1 MPLAWPTPQTKTIK
15 VGAAINLT
23 GPASS
28 WGQFHEK
35 GQRDYFRYVNEVK
48 GGVAGHKIDMIT
60 VDTAYKVPEA
70 QAAVQKFVL
79 QDKVDMIA
87 TWGAG
92 EGLAA
97 KPIVQKYKV
106 PTINYSTSWEIAG
119 KTR

>member
-1 MPLAWPTPQTKTIK
+1 MKRWNSILLAISVLVLLAAGPAVAQTKSVK

-23 GPASS
+23 GPAST

-70 QAAVQKFVL
+70 QAAVQ
-79 QDKVDMIA
+79 
-87 TWGAG
+87 
-92 EGLAA
+92 
-97 KPIVQKYKV
+97 
-106 PTINYSTSWEIAG
+106 
-119 KTR
+119 